1 LGKTAVVARPDNAK
15 APMTSTPGSKDTEAG
30 DTAAPRP
37 DERLAQAH
45 EEIKRAD
52 EQLSKL
58 TEQLARMER
67 DDAAPP
73 AAVAAPPTAPV
84 AEAVALPPPPAE
96 KPLLRTLVA
105 LPIAACII
113 VAALVLHST
122 YGDGSKLIIARWAPE
137 RAATPVPS
145 AETLPAQQPAAP
157 AVQIASVE
165 PVTLQAAPPPSL
177 PPAETMVAQAAPPA
191 EAPPAAATPLPATV
205 PPAPDQTQLL
215 QNVARDLANLER
227 TIEQLRVN
235 QQKMANDNAKAIGD
249 LKASQDE
256 MKRALAKVSDQPPAR
271 ALAPPAAAASAVRKP
286 ERSRPQVRARPRY
299 PYPQEWM
306 YDDW

>member
-1 LGKTAVVARPDNAK
+1 
-15 APMTSTPGSKDTEAG
+15 MTSTPESKETEAG
-30 DTAAPRP
+30 DAVASHP

-45 EEIKRAD
+45 DEIKRAD

-73 AAVAAPPTAPV
+73 AVVTAPAPA
-84 AEAVALPPPPAE
+84 AEAVATPLPPTT
-96 KPLLRTLVA
+96 KPLFRTLVA
-105 LPIAACII
+105 LPIAAFII
-113 VAALVLHST
+113 VAALVLHSAF
-122 YGDGSKLIIARWAPE
+122 GDGSKLIIARWAPE
-137 RAATPVPS
+137 RAA
-145 AETLPAQQPAAP
+145 AP
-157 AVQIASVE
+157 ASPVETTPPVRPAVAAVQLASVE
-165 PVTLQAAPPPSL
+165 PVTLAQPSSPPPAETVMAQAAPPPE
-177 PPAETMVAQAAPPA
+177 P
-191 EAPPAAATPLPATV
+191 PPAAAAP
-205 PPAPDQTQLL
+205 PPAAVPAPPDQTQLL

-227 TIEQLRVN
+227 SIEQLRVN

-256 MKRALAKVSDQPPAR
+256 MKRTLAKVSDQPPAR
-271 ALAPPAAAASAVRKP
+271 ASAPPPAPIVRKP
-286 ERSRPQVRARPRY
+286 ERPRPQARARPRY